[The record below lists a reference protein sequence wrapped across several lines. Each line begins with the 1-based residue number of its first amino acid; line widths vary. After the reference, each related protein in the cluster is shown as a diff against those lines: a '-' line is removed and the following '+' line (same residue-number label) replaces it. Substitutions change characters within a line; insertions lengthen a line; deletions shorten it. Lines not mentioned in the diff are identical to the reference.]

1 MKGEECLQEVISSKP
16 LLFDRLIFHARRFS
30 ISRPV
35 VILSATLEHDGIATL
50 EHDGI
55 ATQEHLVIIVH
66 RFRIIKDVMIANSIP
81 DTILPSANSPFLS
94 SLHYAARP
102 RPISLS

>member
-35 VILSATLEHDGIATL
+35 VILSATLEHDGIAT
-50 EHDGI
+50 
-55 ATQEHLVIIVH
+55 QEHLVIIVH

-81 DTILPSANSPFLS
+81 DTILPLANSPFLS